1 MAQTNNVKDKAIIA
15 GQLLAAIQDENL
27 EQIHALTALL
37 VAEDIAELLESI
49 PPKDR
54 HFLWEV
60 LNHDIQGEILAHT
73 NDEVRASL
81 LDQLAPHQIRS
92 IAENLETDDIT
103 DIAQSLNVSD
113 QKSLLDSLTQQDR
126 SAVEM
131 SLTFPDDTAGGL
143 MSTDFI
149 SVRADVTL
157 DVVLR
162 YLRKL
167 GELPPTTIDLF
178 VRDRDENY
186 VGTLSINALLTND
199 PDQFVSE
206 LINTQ
211 KPTIRPFTPE
221 KEVAHVFEKHDLI
234 SIAVVSDDHKIL
246 GRITIDDVVDI
257 IREEGEHAQMA
268 SAGLN
273 EDEDI
278 FAPATRSAKRRT
290 FWLGINLLTAIF
302 ASMVIGLFDTSIE
315 KIVAL
320 AVLMP
325 IIASMGGI
333 AGTQTATI
341 VIRALATGKLAS
353 QNSRSLLIKETT
365 VGLLNGL
372 IWALLTG
379 IAVFAWFQD
388 LALSLIFAAALLIN
402 LVAAALAGASIP
414 LVLKRMRID
423 PALASG
429 LMLTTVTDSLGF
441 FVFLGLATIV
451 LL

>member
-1 MAQTNNVKDKAIIA
+1 MTHTNNVTDKALIA
-15 GQLLAAIQDENL
+15 GQLLAAIQEQNL
-27 EQIHALTALL
+27 EHIHSLITLL
-37 VAEDIAELLESI
+37 VAEDIAELLESM
-49 PPKDR
+49 PPKER
-54 HFLWEV
+54 HYLWD
-60 LNHDIQGEILAHT
+60 LLDNDIQGEILTHT
-73 NDEVRASL
+73 NDEVRGNL
-81 LDQLAPHQIRS
+81 LEQLASHEINS

-103 DIAQSLNVSD
+103 DIAQSLNDSD
-113 QKSLLDSLTQQDR
+113 QQDLLNSLSKAER
-126 SAVEM
+126 FAVETA
-131 SLTFPDDTAGGL
+131 LTFPDDTAGGL
-143 MSTDFI
+143 MSSDFI
-149 SVRADVTL
+149 AVRADVSL

-167 GELPPTTIDLF
+167 GDLPPSTLDLF
-178 VRDRDENY
+178 VRDRDETY
-186 VGTLSINALLTND
+186 VGTLSINSLLTND
-199 PDQFVSE
+199 PDMSVSD
-206 LINTQ
+206 LVNTQ
-211 KPTIRPFTPE
+211 KPTIRPFTSE
-221 KEVAHVFEKHDLI
+221 KEVAHLFEKHDLI
-234 SIAVVSDDHKIL
+234 AAAVVSDDKRIL
-246 GRITIDDVVDI
+246 GRVTIDDVVDI
-257 IREEGEHAQMA
+257 IREEGQHAQMA

-302 ASMVIGLFDTSIE
+302 ASIVISLFDASIE

-353 QNSRSLLIKETT
+353 QNSRSLLIKEAT
-365 VGLLNGL
+365 VGMLNGL
-372 IWALLTG
+372 IWAVLTG
-379 IAVFAWFQD
+379 LAVMAWFQD
-388 LALSLIFAAALLIN
+388 LALSLIFASALMIN
-402 LVAAALAGASIP
+402 LIAAALAGASIP
-414 LVLKRMRID
+414 LVLQRMRID

-441 FVFLGLATIV
+441 FVFLGLATLI

>member
-15 GQLLAAIQDENL
+15 GQLLAAIQDQNL
-27 EQIHALTALL
+27 EQIHALTTLL
-37 VAEDIAELLESI
+37 VAEDLAELLESM

-54 HFLWEV
+54 HFLWDL

-81 LDQLAPHQIRS
+81 LDQLEPHQIRS

-103 DIAQSLNVSD
+103 DIAQSLSVVD

-149 SVRADVTL
+149 AVRADVTL

-178 VRDRDENY
+178 VRDRDETY

-199 PDQFVSE
+199 PDRFVSE
-206 LINTQ
+206 LVSTQ

-246 GRITIDDVVDI
+246 GRVTIDDVVDI
-257 IREEGEHAQMA
+257 IREEGEHAQMV

-302 ASMVIGLFDTSIE
+302 ASMVIGLFDASIE

-365 VGLLNGL
+365 VGLFNGL
-372 IWALLTG
+372 IWAFLTG
-379 IAVFAWFQD
+379 IAVYAWFQD

-441 FVFLGLATIV
+441 FVFLGLATLV

>member
-1 MAQTNNVKDKAIIA
+1 MSQSNTVIDKAQIA
-15 GQLLAAIQDENL
+15 QQLLAAIEEQNL
-27 EQIHALTALL
+27 EQINTLTALL
-37 VAEDIAELLESI
+37 VDEDIAELLESM
-49 PPKDR
+49 PPKAR
-54 HFLWEV
+54 HYLWD
-60 LNHDIQGEILAHT
+60 LLDADLQGEILAHT

-81 LDQLAPHQIRS
+81 LEQLAPHEITE
-92 IAENLETDDIT
+92 ITENLETDDIT
-103 DIAQSLNVSD
+103 DIAQSLDD
-113 QKSLLDSLTQQDR
+113 QSQQTLLDSLNEEDR
-126 SAVEM
+126 TAVETAM
-131 SLTFPDDTAGGL
+131 AYPDDTAGGL

-149 SVRADVTL
+149 SVRADVSL

-167 GELPPTTIDLF
+167 GELPPATLDLF
-178 VRDRDENY
+178 VSDRNGFY
-186 VGTLSINALLTND
+186 AGTLSLNSLLTND
-199 PDQFVSE
+199 PDMLVSD
-206 LINTQ
+206 LINTS
-211 KPTIRPFTPE
+211 KPSARAFTPE
-221 KEVAHVFEKHDLI
+221 KEVAQLFEKHDLI
-234 SIAVVSDDHKIL
+234 SIAVLNDNNQIL

-257 IREEGEHAQMA
+257 IREEGEHVQMA

-302 ASMVIGLFDTSIE
+302 ASIVIGLFDASIE

-372 IWALLTG
+372 IWAFLTG
-379 IAVFAWFQD
+379 IAVLVWFQD
-388 LALSLIFAAALLIN
+388 LALSLIFASALMIN
-402 LVAAALAGASIP
+402 LIAAALAGASIP
-414 LVLKRMRID
+414 LILQRMRID

>member
-1 MAQTNNVKDKAIIA
+1 MSQINNTTDKATIA
-15 GQLLAAIQDENL
+15 GQLLAAIQEKNL
-27 EQIHALTALL
+27 DHIQSLISLL
-37 VAEDIAELLESI
+37 VGEDIAELLESM
-49 PPKDR
+49 PPKER
-54 HFLWEV
+54 HYLWDV
-60 LNHDIQGEILAHT
+60 LNSEIQGEILAHT
-73 NDEVRASL
+73 NDEVRANL
-81 LDQLAPHQIRS
+81 LEQLAPHEILS
-92 IAENLETDDIT
+92 ITENLETDDIT
-103 DIAQSLNVSD
+103 DIAQSLNDSD
-113 QKSLLDSLTQQDR
+113 QKNLLESLTKEER
-126 SAVEM
+126 FAVETA
-131 SLTFPDDTAGGL
+131 LTFPDDTAGGL
-143 MSTDFI
+143 MSSDFVA
-149 SVRADVTL
+149 VRADVTL

-167 GELPPTTIDLF
+167 GNLPPTTIDLF
-178 VRDRDENY
+178 VRDRDDTY
-186 VGTLSINALLTND
+186 MGTLSVNALLTND
-199 PDQFVSE
+199 PDRSVSE
-206 LINTQ
+206 LVSTQ
-211 KPTIRPFTPE
+211 KPTIRPFTSE
-221 KEVAHVFEKHDLI
+221 KEVAHLFEKHDLI
-234 SIAVVSDDHKIL
+234 STAVISDDKRIL

-302 ASMVIGLFDTSIE
+302 ASLVISLFDASIE

-353 QNSRSLLIKETT
+353 QNSRSLLIKEAT
-365 VGLLNGL
+365 VGVLNGL
-372 IWALLTG
+372 IWAVLTG
-379 IAVFAWFQD
+379 LAVFAWFQD
-388 LALSLIFAAALLIN
+388 LALSLIFASALMIN
-402 LVAAALAGASIP
+402 LIAAALAGASIP
-414 LVLKRMRID
+414 LVLQRMRID

-441 FVFLGLATIV
+441 FVFLGLATLV